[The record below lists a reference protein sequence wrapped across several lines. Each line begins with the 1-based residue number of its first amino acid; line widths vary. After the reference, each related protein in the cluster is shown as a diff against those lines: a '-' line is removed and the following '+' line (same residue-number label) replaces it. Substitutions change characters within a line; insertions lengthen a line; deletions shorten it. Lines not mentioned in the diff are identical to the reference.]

1 MSSFKLSA
9 ILSGHESDVKAL
21 RSPSNDFIVT
31 SSRDKTVRT
40 WTRTS
45 SNDFGESKTLIG
57 HNEFVNSVA
66 YLPPN
71 AEYPSGLIISGSS
84 DKTINVFDIENAHEP
99 IRTLIGHTGNICA
112 LDVTPS
118 GFIVSGSWDKTA
130 KIWKSWM
137 ESFTLTG
144 HSQAVW
150 AVMSVDDNLIFT
162 GSADKTIIKWQ
173 NGKHVQTLT
182 GHTDCVRDL
191 VLFPNIGFA
200 SCGNDRTIRIWTL
213 EGQCVYELSGQ
224 HTEFIYSLSI
234 LPTGEIISGG
244 EDSSV
249 RVWKDG
255 QCIQTILHP
264 STSVWC
270 VDSMPNGDIISG
282 ASDGLVR
289 VFTRSSERVAEQN
302 VLKDFENQVSQHA
315 IPANQIGDIKKDEL
329 PGPEALNAPGK
340 NDGQVTMVR
349 IGDKVEAHQWNYS
362 DQTWHKIG
370 DVVDAVGQNKKQIFN
385 GKEYDYVFDVDIGD
399 GVPPLK
405 LPYNATDN
413 PYNAAQQFIWANE
426 LPQDYLDQIA
436 DFITKN
442 AGGVS
447 LGTRSQYSDPF
458 TGTDRYTPGGATSS
472 TSANSQ
478 PSSNT
483 FATGI
488 DPWTRPVPTSTTTST
503 SASSVSKTLPQR
515 TYLSFRGTSLQNIL
529 NKINQINK
537 DLQEKDPT
545 NDNILTSEELN
556 SLQNL
561 SKFLQNPSSMSNHQ
575 PGFNTV
581 RKISSQWSP
590 ANRFPGIDLLRLLIL
605 YSPLP
610 AKYEDSSGNI
620 VRFIIN
626 SANINL
632 WTKDSKPT
640 KEQEINTMLGLR
652 AFTNLFEIKEGNNI
666 LRHESSKI
674 VDLISPLWSQTT
686 NKNLRVALVTV
697 FLNFAILFKTNPDE
711 DVMLQIMAT
720 LNELLDSETDSET
733 IYRSIVTLGTL
744 IAQNQA
750 AKEAAVILDV
760 KNVVK
765 QISPEVKK
773 EKRIIQVIG
782 ELNQLI

>member
-1 MSSFKLSA
+1 MSTFKLSA

-21 RSPSNDFIVT
+21 RSPSNDFVVT
-31 SSRDKTVRT
+31 SSRDRTVRL
-40 WTRTS
+40 WTRIS
-45 SNDFGESKTLIG
+45 SNDFTESKTFLG

-71 AEYPSGLIISGSS
+71 AEYPSGLIISGSN
-84 DKTINVFDIENAHEP
+84 DKTINVFDIEASHEP
-99 IRTLIGHTGNICA
+99 IRTLIGHTGNVCS

-137 ESFTLTG
+137 ESYTLTG

-150 AVMSVDDNLIFT
+150 SVMSVNDNLIFT
-162 GSADKTIIKWQ
+162 GSADKTIIKWE
-173 NGKHVQTLT
+173 NGRRVQTLK

-191 VLFPNIGFA
+191 VLLPNIG
-200 SCGNDRTIRIWTL
+200 
-213 EGQCVYELSGQ
+213 QCVQELSDQ
-224 HTEFIYSLSI
+224 HTQFIYSLSI

-244 EDSSV
+244 EDRSV

-255 QCIQTILHP
+255 QCIQTIFHP
-264 STSVWC
+264 ATSVWC
-270 VDSMPNGDIISG
+270 VDTMPNGDIISG
-282 ASDGLVR
+282 SSDGVVR
-289 VFTRSSERVAEQN
+289 IFTRSPERVAEQN

-329 PGPEALNAPGK
+329 PGPEALDIPGK
-340 NDGQVTMVR
+340 KDGQVIMVR
-349 IGDKVEAHQWNYS
+349 IGDSVEAHQWSNS
-362 DQTWHKIG
+362 DSTWNKIG
-370 DVVDAVGQNKKQIFN
+370 DVVDAVGQGKKKIFN
-385 GKEYDYVFDVDIGD
+385 GKEYDYIFDVDIGD

-405 LPYNATDN
+405 LPYNVTDN

-442 AGGVS
+442 AGGFS
-447 LGTRSQYSDPF
+447 LGSGPQYSDPF
-458 TGTDRYTPGGATSS
+458 TGTDRYTPGGS
-472 TSANSQ
+472 TSNTSAHSQ
-478 PSSNT
+478 PSSSST
-483 FATGI
+483 LATGI
-488 DPWTRPVPTSTTTST
+488 DPWTRPAPTPTTSTT
-503 SASSVSKTLPQR
+503 SSRS
-515 TYLSFRGTSLQNIL
+515 YLSFRGANLQNIL

-545 NDNILTSEELN
+545 NDIVLTSEELN

-561 SKFLQNPSSMSNHQ
+561 SKFLQNPSLMLNHQ
-575 PGFNTV
+575 SGFNTI
-581 RKISSQWSP
+581 RKISTQWLPS
-590 ANRFPGIDLLRLLIL
+590 NRFPGIDLLRLLIL
-605 YSPLP
+605 YSPIP

-626 SANINL
+626 SANINS
-632 WTKDSKPT
+632 WSKDSKPT

-652 AFTNLFEIKEGNNI
+652 AFVNLFEIKEGNNV

-674 VDLISPLWSQTT
+674 VDLISPIWNQTT
-686 NKNLRVALVTV
+686 NKNLL
-697 FLNFAILFKTNPDE
+697 LFKTNPDE

-733 IYRSIVTLGTL
+733 IYRSL
-744 IAQNQA
+744 ITQNQA

-765 QISPEVKK
+765 QISKEAKE
-773 EKRIIQVIG
+773 EKRINQVIG